1 MGTELCR
8 ADRQTDMP
16 KLTIA
21 FRNSANAEDKLI
33 KHSVTIGEELK
44 VTFRF
49 LLKQTMSV
57 TFR

>member
-1 MGTELCR
+1 VRT
-8 ADRQTDMP
+8 DRQTDMP